1 MLAGASD
8 AAVDLLGRD
17 AGEQGLALG
26 LELGRDLQ
34 FVAAHQAPGGV
45 QDWQLAMAT
54 ALQLCPLQLQRRA
67 GLTLMDGALAIR

>member
-1 MLAGASD
+1 MTNRQKMIFFRHHLR
-8 AAVDLLGRD
+8 LPR
-17 AGEQGLALG
+17 LALG
-26 LELGRDLQ
+26 PELGRDLQ